1 MPIDPDELI
10 PSDEAARLLGL
21 KVHTLTSWRHEGKGP
36 TYLKIGRSIFYRRD
50 DIRAWLGTCIREPA
64 NSGKAA

>member
-36 TYLKIGRSIFYRRD
+36 TYLKIGLARHMHPG
-50 DIRAWLGTCIREPA
+50 AG
-64 NSGKAA
+64 